1 MVLQGIA
8 VYPFDG
14 RPATIGWVHILNA
27 MVPEAQRLHSTLVSA
42 FPAYVTA
49 VFTERRYPLNRAT
62 ALAIEEATAFLDVEL
77 AVVLELDYREQ
88 RRSPLELFRAALEML
103 ATTLD
108 YAGVSPALTA
118 PATAGGDAYGL
129 APGSSSVLGSEAH
142 TAHLAWGAAK
152 AAAFTAGRSTTP
164 TDPVILL
171 MASDR
176 GDQSRVVPMLSSP
189 GVECLATRNPAAVAA
204 AVDERPILVAF
215 IDLAH
220 RSARGAVA
228 RLLDAGIPTIVYGD
242 DVDDLVETG
251 LRAQGVRKVI
261 DRHDFVADPARFVP
275 RLA

>member
-1 MVLQGIA
+1 MLQGF
-8 VYPFDG
+8 VGDRVDG
-14 RPATIGWVHILNA
+14 RPETIGRVHILVA

-49 VFTERRYPLNRAT
+49 VFTERGYPLNREA
-62 ALAIEEATAFLDVEL
+62 AMAIEEATAFLDVEL
-77 AVVLELDYREQ
+77 AIVLELDFREQ

-103 ATTLD
+103 ATTLAD
-108 YAGVSPALTA
+108 TGVPPALMA

-129 APGSSSVLGSEAH
+129 APGSSSVLGPEAH
-142 TAHLAWGAAK
+142 TVHLAWGAAK

-164 TDPVILL
+164 TDPMILL

-176 GDQSRVVPMLSSP
+176 GDQSRVVPLLSSP
-189 GVECLATRNPAAVAA
+189 GVECLATRNPGAVAA

-220 RSARGAVA
+220 RSAHGAVA
-228 RLLDAGIPTIVYGD
+228 RLLDSGIPTIVYGD

-251 LRAQGVRKVI
+251 LRAQGVRAVI
-261 DRHDFVADPARFVP
+261 PRDGFVADPTRFLP